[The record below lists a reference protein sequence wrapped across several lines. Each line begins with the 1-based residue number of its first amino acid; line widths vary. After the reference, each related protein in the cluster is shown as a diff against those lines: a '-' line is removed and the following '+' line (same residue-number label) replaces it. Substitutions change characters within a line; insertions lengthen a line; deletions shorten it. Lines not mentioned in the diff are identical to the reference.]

1 MGGRHI
7 VGRPFGSKRHP
18 ADCRLIRAE
27 RDSPGIGKPR
37 IQPRYAVRSIREV
50 IIKPAVILSYPF
62 RCRLCHPQAA
72 VIVDTVKGLLRLFI
86 DHVKPAAIGFQS
98 GGVRRV
104 SRTRPA
110 SSSHLN
116 VRTAGQLNR
125 VIRIGFVIYNV
136 VHQNPFLIQTGV
148 DLHLY
153 FNPQVVKRLHSA
165 VG

>member
-1 MGGRHI
+1 MGGRYI

-18 ADCRLIRAE
+18 TDCRLIRTE

-37 IQPRYAVRSIREV
+37 ILIRNAVRSIRKV
-50 IIKPAVILSYPF
+50 IIIPGAVLSYPF
-62 RCRLCHPQAA
+62 RRRLCHPQTA

-86 DHVKPAAIGFQS
+86 DHVKPTAIGFQS

-104 SRTRPA
+104 SRARAA
-110 SSSHLN
+110 SSTHLY